1 MTEKQNIIIIQK
13 NNNGCGCGTLIG
25 IILAL
30 GIAGYLMEEHGPIVG
45 TIVGACI
52 GSWSGIKLGG
62 SSLDEITEIPEDQMS
77 AQQKRAMAMGAIG
90 LILGGI
96 GGYSFGAEMQ
106 REMQDNARMIFN
118 LFSRNSA

>member
-1 MTEKQNIIIIQK
+1 
-13 NNNGCGCGTLIG
+13 
-25 IILAL
+25 
-30 GIAGYLMEEHGPIVG
+30 MEEHGPVVG
-45 TIVGACI
+45 MILGACV

>member
-1 MTEKQNIIIIQK
+1 MPENQNITIIQK

-30 GIAGYLMEEHGPIVG
+30 GIAGYLMEEHGPVVG
-45 TIVGACI
+45 MILGACV

-106 REMQDNARMIFN
+106 REMQDNAHLIIN
-118 LFSRNSA
+118 LFSKKIA

>member
-1 MTEKQNIIIIQK
+1 MTQNQNITIIQK

-30 GIAGYLMEEHGPIVG
+30 GIAGYLMEEHGPVVG
-45 TIVGACI
+45 MILGACV

-106 REMQDNARMIFN
+106 REMQDNAHLIIN
-118 LFSRNSA
+118 LFSKKIA

>member
-45 TIVGACI
+45 TIVGACV

-62 SSLDEITEIPEDQMS
+62 SSLDEITEIPENQMS
-77 AQQKRAMAMGAIG
+77 NQQRRAMAMGAIG

-96 GGYSFGAEMQ
+96 GGYIFGAEVQ
-106 REMQDNARMIFN
+106 REMQYNARIIMN
-118 LFSRNSA
+118 YFSKNIA

>member
-1 MTEKQNIIIIQK
+1 MPENQNITIIQK

-45 TIVGACI
+45 MIVGACV

-77 AQQKRAMAMGAIG
+77 DQQKRAMAMGAIG

-106 REMQDNARMIFN
+106 REMQDNARIIMN
-118 LFSRNSA
+118 YFSKNIA

>member
-1 MTEKQNIIIIQK
+1 MPEKQNITIIQK

-45 TIVGACI
+45 MILGACV

-106 REMQDNARMIFN
+106 REMQDNARLMIK
-118 LFSRNSA
+118 LFSKKIA

>member
-1 MTEKQNIIIIQK
+1 MPENQNITIIQK

-30 GIAGYLMEEHGPIVG
+30 GIAGYLMEEHGPVVG
-45 TIVGACI
+45 MILGACV

-77 AQQKRAMAMGAIG
+77 DQQKRAMAMGAIG

-106 REMQDNARMIFN
+106 REMQDNAHSIIN
-118 LFSRNSA
+118 LFSKKIA

>member
-1 MTEKQNIIIIQK
+1 
-13 NNNGCGCGTLIG
+13 
-25 IILAL
+25 
-30 GIAGYLMEEHGPIVG
+30 MEEHGPIVG

-62 SSLDEITEIPEDQMS
+62 SSLDEITEIPENQMS
-77 AQQKRAMAMGAIG
+77 NQQRRAMAMGAIG

>member
-1 MTEKQNIIIIQK
+1 
-13 NNNGCGCGTLIG
+13 
-25 IILAL
+25 
-30 GIAGYLMEEHGPIVG
+30 MEEHDPIVG
-45 TIVGACI
+45 TIVGACV

-62 SSLDEITEIPEDQMS
+62 SSLDEITEIPENQMS
-77 AQQKRAMAMGAIG
+77 NQQKRAIAMGTLR

-106 REMQDNARMIFN
+106 SEMQDNARMIFN

>member
-1 MTEKQNIIIIQK
+1 MPEKQNITIIQK

-45 TIVGACI
+45 ACV

-62 SSLDEITEIPEDQMS
+62 
-77 AQQKRAMAMGAIG
+77 
-90 LILGGI
+90 
-96 GGYSFGAEMQ
+96 
-106 REMQDNARMIFN
+106 
-118 LFSRNSA
+118 

>member
-1 MTEKQNIIIIQK
+1 MPENQNITIIQK

-30 GIAGYLMEEHGPIVG
+30 GIAGYLMEEHGPVVG
-45 TIVGACI
+45 TILGACV

-77 AQQKRAMAMGAIG
+77 AQQKRAMAMGAFG

-96 GGYSFGAEMQ
+96 GGYSFGAEIQ
-106 REMQDNARMIFN
+106 REMQDNAHLIIN
-118 LFSRNSA
+118 LFSKKIA

>member
-1 MTEKQNIIIIQK
+1 MPENQNITIIQK

-30 GIAGYLMEEHGPIVG
+30 GIAGYLMEEHGPVVG
-45 TIVGACI
+45 MILGACV

-106 REMQDNARMIFN
+106 REMQDNAHSIIN
-118 LFSRNSA
+118 LFRKKIA